1 MRVFEHGARL
11 GLAVAAILAGS
22 LTMAAPANAAT
33 PASVCGGGSYRVIDT
48 HDLGSL
54 ATIYLLY
61 NGRTNCVVTWKN
73 SYVGTKTPTRAMVAI
88 WGQPSSHRQDY
99 DHYAYY
105 AGPVKV
111 DAPGKCIAWG
121 GSALRPGDI
130 VNGGGIHWDSPGPS
144 HCG

>member
-1 MRVFEHGARL
+1 MPVLKSGARL
-11 GLAVAAILAGS
+11 GLAVAAILTGS
-22 LTMAAPANAAT
+22 LAMVAPAHAAT

-48 HDLGSL
+48 HNLGGL

-61 NGRTNCVVTWKN
+61 NGRTNCVVTWKTAN
-73 SYVGTKTPTRAMVAI
+73 VGTKTPTRAMVTI
-88 WGQPSSHRQDY
+88 WGQPSTLRQDY

-121 GSALRPGDI
+121 GSAFRTGDI
-130 VNGGGIHWDSPGPS
+130 TGVHWDSPSPS